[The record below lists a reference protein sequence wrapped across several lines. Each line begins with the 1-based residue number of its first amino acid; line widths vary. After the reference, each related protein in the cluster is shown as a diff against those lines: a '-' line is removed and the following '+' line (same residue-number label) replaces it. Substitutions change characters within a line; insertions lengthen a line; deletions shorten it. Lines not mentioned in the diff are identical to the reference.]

1 MGKSAE
7 VTPCNWSIKGAELEC
22 WKTHDTHPNYLTQVV
37 VLSTICPGSSLQSL
51 PALVHCRAQ
60 VADIGSTVNQRWA
73 ANLCLQ
79 TALSIA
85 VRPIMLTSFCSSFT
99 RRHCE
104 WRALVF
110 RWGRFIWAKK
120 NRGCDIA
127 WDGGMFFVYARL
139 IKIYC
144 SQLECPSLVCH
155 DLRYGWW
162 TQSLIGPPPNQL
174 VCYSLIIYRWPIE
187 CL

>member
-37 VLSTICPGSSLQSL
+37 VLSTICPGSSLQSH

-60 VADIGSTVNQRWA
+60 VADVGSTVNQRWA

-79 TALSIA
+79 RALSIA

-99 RRHCE
+99 LRHCE

-120 NRGCDIA
+120 TGA
-127 WDGGMFFVYARL
+127 VTLLETAV
-139 IKIYC
+139 C
-144 SQLECPSLVCH
+144 SLSMQGSPKYTV
-155 DLRYGWW
+155 
-162 TQSLIGPPPNQL
+162 PNL
-174 VCYSLIIYRWPIE
+174 SALHLSVTI
-187 CL
+187 